1 MKWRLIGQRLQIA
14 LVNQLKASN
23 RLPIVWTGDMNAK
36 RQVFCRVTKQAAMVS
51 ASGGYRSA
59 ATCQAPKGM
68 VVDWIFGSQVQF
80 SNYVQDRSRKVARTT
95 DHHLL
100 VADAVVQ
107 PAAPVI
113 PPPPPPTVTPT
124 VTPTTTLTPTP
135 TPTQTTP
142 GG

>member
-1 MKWRLIGQRLQIA
+1 
-14 LVNQLKASN
+14 
-23 RLPIVWTGDMNAK
+23 
-36 RQVFCRVTKQAAMVS
+36 
-51 ASGGYRSA
+51 
-59 ATCQAPKGM
+59 M

-80 SNYVQDRSRKVARTT
+80 SNYVQDRSKKVARTT

-107 PAAPVI
+107 PVAPVI

-124 VTPTTTLTPTP
+124 PTPTTTLTAS
-135 TPTQTTP
+135 PTQATP